1 VPVSNE
7 EYYERVVRRRA
18 AVASYTLLPEPEPRP
33 AQFRVISVDD
43 HLIEP
48 AGMFDGRLPSKFAE
62 MAPRLIADE
71 RGRESWLLED
81 KLMPVFGMDSC
92 VGRPAAEWSMAPLRH
107 DEMRPGSWD
116 INHRIADMDLN
127 GIDASL
133 NFPSLWTGFAG
144 SAFTRMKDADLALA
158 LVRAWNDWHLE
169 VWAGAYP
176 GRIIP
181 LQVTYLLDPEIA
193 ADEIRRNAE
202 RGFRAVTFS
211 ENPTGQG
218 LPSIHS
224 GHWDPLFAA
233 CEETETV
240 LCLHTGSS
248 GHTTETSEDAPFE
261 VNISLF
267 PTSGIIS
274 AADWIWSRVPVRFPN
289 LKIALSEGGVGWL
302 PLAIDWLDHTNRK
315 HDVWTGTW
323 RGIDLRPSEVLL
335 RNFWFC
341 TIDEPLGLRAVL
353 QQVPQARVMVE
364 VDYPHADSSW
374 PDTQELLAR
383 LFDGLDG
390 PTIEAVSHGHAA
402 ELFRWPLREP
412 ATTSKPW

>member
-7 EYYERVVRRRA
+7 EYYERVLRRRA
-18 AVASYTLLPEPEPRP
+18 AVTSYTLLPEPEPRP
-33 AQFRVISVDD
+33 APFRVISVDD

-48 AGMFDGRLPSKFAE
+48 ADIFDGRLPSRFADV
-62 MAPRLIADE
+62 APRLVADE
-71 RGRESWLLED
+71 SGRESWLLED

-193 ADEIRRNAE
+193 ADEVRRNAE

-233 CEETETV
+233 CEETGTV

-267 PTSGIIS
+267 PTSGIVS

-353 QQVPQARVMVE
+353 HQVPQARVMVE

-412 ATTSKPW
+412 ATTSKPR